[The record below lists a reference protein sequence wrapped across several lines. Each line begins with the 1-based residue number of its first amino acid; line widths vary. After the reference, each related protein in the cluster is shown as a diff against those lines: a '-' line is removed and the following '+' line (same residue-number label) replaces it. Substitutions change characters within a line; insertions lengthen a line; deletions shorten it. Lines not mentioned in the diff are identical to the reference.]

1 MHLLVLNFIRYWIF
15 GFSAVPGKAGQA
27 MVAIVEDVD
36 EDVCAEVEARRLNGS
51 G

>member
-27 MVAIVEDVD
+27 MAIVEDVD